1 VDGAFFGCKGGM
13 SCAAISNDPRG
24 RPGTWHKY
32 DEGQFDRPGLGGT
45 ATPLPG
51 LDGVHGVT
59 YAIQFDSTL
68 GVWLAWGRE
77 FKTNG
82 VFATASHDLIDWSTP
97 QLVVGGAQAFY
108 PVMVGKHGTDVVGS
122 TGVLYY
128 VTGID
133 VKEPV
138 LWGRPVTLNA
148 G

>member
-1 VDGAFFGCKGGM
+1 VQ
-13 SCAAISNDPRG
+13 
-24 RPGTWHKY
+24 Y
-32 DEGQFDRPGLGGT
+32 D
-45 ATPLPG
+45 
-51 LDGVHGVT
+51 
-59 YAIQFDSTL
+59 SKL

-82 VFATASHDLIDWSTP
+82 VFVSASHDLIDWSTP
-97 QLVVGGAQAFY
+97 QMVVGGDQAFY

-122 TGVLYY
+122 TGILYY

-138 LWGRPVTLNA
+138 LWERPVTISV